1 MYLSI
6 VFLRIYAGVYQ
17 LTSSSS
23 TASDITGIFERHRR
37 NRHKKSEWARKQ
49 IKRAK
54 RSKYSDLPQD
64 RWVNLKVCRYWIDVI
79 PLCAH
84 AKRLC
89 WIHHIAGL
97 PWWGCLSFSPL
108 VTARCWS
115 EWSLAVLCP
124 PINYFACVFLKPGNI
139 FLQILGLIST
149 VLASIRGISVLHQRW
164 PAEYSRNAILLNAF
178 ADLAM
183 VMSLVRTCVHCSG
196 DDL

>member
-23 TASDITGIFERHRR
+23 TASDITGIFERHQR
-37 NRHKKSEWARKQ
+37 NRHKKAEWARKQ

-79 PLCAH
+79 PYVPIQKGSVEFTTL
-84 AKRLC
+84 LV
-89 WIHHIAGL
+89 
-97 PWWGCLSFSPL
+97 FSDGVAWVFFPL

-124 PINYFACVFLKPGNI
+124 SINYFACVFLKPGNI